1 MNMLRNR
8 YCAAFADKKL
18 VASGDIADVARTT
31 KGFIDNDPSLSIL
44 IFDDDSEL
52 VEIDFRGTPES
63 VVERILEA
71 QQKLRSEEQQQGKHM
86 REGNLS
92 HLESLEN
99 AKSEVKSD
107 EAKAGPGRPKLGVV
121 SKEVT
126 LLPRHWEWLATQS
139 GGASVTI
146 RKLVD
151 AARKQ
156 DEVPNREKRSREIT
170 YKFMSAM
177 AGNEVNFEEASRA
190 LFAGDAKRFDELI
203 QSWPADL
210 REHIRRLSTTSGS

>member
-8 YCAAFADKKL
+8 YCAAFADKRL

-52 VEIDFRGTPES
+52 VEIDFRGTQES
-63 VVERILEA
+63 VVERIREA
-71 QQKLRSEEQQQGKHM
+71 QQKLRSEERQQGDQM

-92 HLESLEN
+92 HLEAGN

-190 LFAGDAKRFDELI
+190 LFAGDAKRFEELI
-203 QSWPADL
+203 SVWPADL
-210 REHIRRLSTTSGS
+210 REHIRHLSTTAGS